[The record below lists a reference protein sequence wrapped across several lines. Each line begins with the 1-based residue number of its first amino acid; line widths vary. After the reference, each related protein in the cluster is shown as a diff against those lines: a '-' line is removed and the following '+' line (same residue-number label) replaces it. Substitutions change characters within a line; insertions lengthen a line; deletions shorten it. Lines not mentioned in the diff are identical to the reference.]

1 MWPGM
6 IRGYLVNTARY
17 ALGFVVSISAAGS
30 LGACGGRYEL
40 GETGGKG
47 GSGGGKGGTSGSG
60 GTAVLGKAGNGG
72 SPAAGTAGDG
82 VGGTTGGGVGG
93 TAGDGVGGTGNVGGE
108 ASGIVS
114 QINTRTNK
122 LDLLLMVDN
131 SNSMAAKQAHLTDAI
146 YYLIRRLTM
155 PECVDAT
162 GKQLGTFSDELGVC
176 EEGTPEFPPVDDIHI
191 GVITS
196 SLGDHGSGDLCS
208 PESNVDARP
217 LDDRAMLIGSVRS
230 GIVADQPYGFLTWDP
245 GGGTTTP
252 GVTDRAELAEA
263 IADHVR
269 SAGERG
275 CGYEASLESW
285 YRFLIDPEPVSAM
298 TNDGNVSVRGAVNA
312 ELLAQR
318 AAFLR
323 PDSRVAIVML
333 TDENDCSIL
342 DEEGTQGWLVPFKGG
357 VLVNN
362 WRMPRATPACA
373 TDPNSPDCG
382 PCVAGDPGCELPAL
396 SVQEDAMNLRC
407 YKQKQRFG
415 VDLLYP
421 TSRYVEALTSLTID
435 PRYTGNRVPNPLF
448 AGGQRDPSGVVLM
461 GILGVPWQDLATD
474 DALAGSSLAY
484 RNSSEL
490 VADGRWEMIL
500 GEGLTPPTDPLMIE
514 SIDPRPPG
522 KPHPIL
528 GDAGAIVPSDA
539 GSAWNPINGHEQ
551 TVPSDRS
558 DLQFACI
565 FPLPTPVPCTAEN
578 EASCQCNPNESAKNS
593 PICEYEAPE
602 TYGLQQYTMAYPS
615 VRQLEVLRELGGLG
629 ITTSI
634 CPNDVFLEDIL
645 DQGPGQGYR
654 PSMVGLVDHMK
665 GWFGDL
671 CLPDPLEVDDAGRLE
686 CRILEASFGS
696 CDCSV
701 PGRSPATAADVTAI
715 VNRLENN
722 SQCGTPTGNDCA
734 SVCACEV
741 TQFEGDDLETCQND
755 LADPGTLNGF
765 CYVDPA
771 ANAGNPALVARCR
784 ETQQQK
790 IRFLGEDVPA
800 PGKLAMIVCDPE

>member
-40 GETGGKG
+40 GETEGKG

-60 GTAVLGKAGNGG
+60 GTGVLGKAGNGG

-108 ASGIVS
+108 ASGTVS

-191 GVITS
+191 GVISS
-196 SLGDHGSGDLCS
+196 SLGDHGSGDFCS
-208 PESNVDARP
+208 PESNDDARP
-217 LDDRAMLIGSVRS
+217 LDDRAMLLGSVRS

-252 GVTDRAELAEA
+252 GVTDPATLAEA

-298 TNDGNVSVRGAVNA
+298 ANDGNVSVRGAVNA

-342 DEEGTQGWLVPFKGG
+342 DEEGTQGWLVPYKGG
-357 VLVNN
+357 VPVNQ

-382 PCVAGDPGCELPAL
+382 PCLASGPGCEEPLL
-396 SVQEDAMNLRC
+396 SIQEDAMNLRC
-407 YKQKQRFG
+407 YQQKQRFG

-421 TSRYVEALTSLTID
+421 TSRYVEALTSPTVD
-435 PRYTGNRVPNPLF
+435 PRATGNRVPNPLF
-448 AGGQRDPSGVVLM
+448 ASGQRDPSGVVLM

-474 DALAGSSLAY
+474 DALAGGSLAY
-484 RNSSEL
+484 RNSLEL

-528 GDAGAIVPSDA
+528 GEAGAIV
-539 GSAWNPINGHEQ
+539 
-551 TVPSDRS
+551 
-558 DLQFACI
+558 
-565 FPLPTPVPCTAEN
+565 
-578 EASCQCNPNESAKNS
+578 PNESAKNS
-593 PICEYEAPE
+593 PICEYEAPDS
-602 TYGLQQYTMAYPS
+602 YGLQQYTMAYPS
-615 VRQLEVLRELGGLG
+615 VRQLEVLRELGALG
-629 ITTSI
+629 VTTSI

-654 PSMVGLVDHMK
+654 PSMVALVDRMK

-671 CLPDPLEVDDAGRLE
+671 CLPDPFEVDDAGRLE

-715 VNRLENN
+715 VNRLENEI
-722 SQCGTPTGNDCA
+722 QCGPPTANDCA
-734 SVCACEV
+734 SVCACEL

-755 LADPGTLNGF
+755 LADPRNLNGF

-771 ANAGNPALVARCR
+771 ADAGNPELVAGCP
-784 ETQQQK
+784 ETQKQK
-790 IRFLGEDVPA
+790 MRFLGEDVPA
-800 PGKLAMIVCDPE
+800 PGTLAMIVCDPE